1 MLLLGL
7 LYTLAFA
14 EPEMIPLED
23 TSLTG
28 RSAPE
33 FTLPLFD
40 GGTLEL
46 QSLRG
51 KPVVLSFWASWC
63 GPCRYELPELQ
74 RISPLYPDVQFVAVN
89 VDRQRKDAQKFL
101 SGMQLSLPIAWDTEA
116 STLGEYSVVSMPTMF
131 LIDANG
137 TVQFVKVGYSQDKKL
152 VELEEKIK
160 ELK

>member
-1 MLLLGL
+1 
-7 LYTLAFA
+7 
-14 EPEMIPLED
+14 
-23 TSLTG
+23 
-28 RSAPE
+28 
-33 FTLPLFD
+33 
-40 GGTLEL
+40 
-46 QSLRG
+46 
-51 KPVVLSFWASWC
+51 
-63 GPCRYELPELQ
+63 
-74 RISPLYPDVQFVAVN
+74 VQFVAVN

-101 SGMQLSLPIAWDTEA
+101 SGIQLSLPIAWDTEA